1 MLAGKTLRGGA
12 TIEIVL
18 LLAGKIFVARV
29 EV

>member
-12 TIEIVL
+12 TIEIPL
-18 LLAGKIFVARV
+18 LLGAKNFVARV